1 MQYCIN
7 LGNQSKYSRSTLRM
21 NVHVHRVRNILKPRE
36 ELECLLTF
44 IQTNM
49 LIRNYWKRAIIVYMI
64 YFTVLLVIWVALNLR
79 VEAKLGISKVNKVN
93 KVNKDNKVIFN
104 IVTKACKLRKLY
116 LSFSFIRLLYFSKLV
131 FCKYFDR
138 TVGHFY

>member
-1 MQYCIN
+1 MQYCIS
-7 LGNQSKYSRSTLRM
+7 LGNQSKYSRSTPRV
-21 NVHVHRVRNILKPRE
+21 NVHVHRIRNILKPRE

-44 IQTNM
+44 IQANM

-79 VEAKLGISKVNKVN
+79 VEAKLGKSKENIWNKVTF
-93 KVNKDNKVIFN
+93 I
-104 IVTKACKLRKLY
+104 IVTKACKQRKLC

-131 FCKYFDR
+131 FCKYIDR
-138 TVGHFY
+138 IVGHFY

>member
-1 MQYCIN
+1 
-7 LGNQSKYSRSTLRM
+7 
-21 NVHVHRVRNILKPRE
+21 
-36 ELECLLTF
+36 
-44 IQTNM
+44 M

-79 VEAKLGISKVNKVN
+79 VEAKLGISKVNIS
-93 KVNKDNKVIFN
+93 NKVIFN

>member
-1 MQYCIN
+1 
-7 LGNQSKYSRSTLRM
+7 
-21 NVHVHRVRNILKPRE
+21 
-36 ELECLLTF
+36 
-44 IQTNM
+44 M

-79 VEAKLGISKVNKVN
+79 VEAKLGISKVNIS
-93 KVNKDNKVIFN
+93 NKVIFN

-138 TVGHFY
+138 TVGHFYWFSNYPQDESLFSWTMSDDQPLFRPLMQILQFPPSLLP

>member
-44 IQTNM
+44 IQANM

-79 VEAKLGISKVNKVN
+79 VEAKLGISKVNIS
-93 KVNKDNKVIFN
+93 NKVIFN

-116 LSFSFIRLLYFSKLV
+116 LSFSFIRLFYFSKLV